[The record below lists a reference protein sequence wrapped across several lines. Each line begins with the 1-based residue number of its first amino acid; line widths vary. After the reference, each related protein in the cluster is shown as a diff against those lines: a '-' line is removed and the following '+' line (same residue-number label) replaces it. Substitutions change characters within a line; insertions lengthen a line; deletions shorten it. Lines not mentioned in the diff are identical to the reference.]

1 MRLRKIMSVV
11 AVLACG
17 LLLCSCLTQ
26 EQHDA
31 AMRVVDELVK
41 AGTMTDAQ
49 AAAMRNAIDQ
59 ASQFRMLEPVLG
71 AAAAILGVRIQ
82 RGPSAPP
89 DERVERKRKYRAIR
103 KKNSATSPAKQEN

>member
-1 MRLRKIMSVV
+1 MRLRKIMSVM

-49 AAAMRNAIDQ
+49 AAAMRDAIDQ
-59 ASQFRMLEPVLG
+59 ASQFRMLEPLLGSVSVL
-71 AAAAILGVRIQ
+71 LGVRVW
-82 RGPSAPP
+82 RGPSAT
-89 DERVERKRKYRAIR
+89 DEERVQRKRAR
-103 KKNSATSPAKQEN
+103 KAKKHTHASTTKQQEN